1 MSSIDTSGAEIA
13 SNGAARTNP
22 LYFAAWRWH
31 FYAGLYVVPFLM
43 MLATTGF
50 FMMLFTTFLP
60 EYGDRLTVAPSGQ
73 TLTIGEQTAAALA
86 AVPGAT
92 TVAEYT
98 SPLSDTTPALID
110 VVSGEA
116 TVVLA
121 VDPYTGKVLRQT
133 AEGETWNAFL
143 EKIHGT
149 LLVGWVGDRLIE
161 IAASLGILMLV
172 TGLYLWWPRQGRGL
186 SDLLI
191 PQFSAKGR
199 AFWKS
204 LHQVTGFW
212 ISIVLVFFLISG
224 LSWSGVWGEKF
235 TQAWSTFPAEKWDNV
250 PLSDETHASMNH
262 EGEKSVPWTLEQTP
276 MPESGSFAGQSVLP
290 EGTDVNF
297 DTLYVLGRK
306 IGLEGRFHMTAPT
319 SPEGVWTLNQNSM
332 SYDGSSPTIDRTVH
346 IDQYTGK
353 VLADV
358 RFADYGVAGKAMA
371 VGIALH
377 EGQLGLVNFAL
388 NAGFCL
394 AVLLVCASGVIMW
407 WKRRPAGAS
416 RLAAPPVP
424 QSVPLARGVVL
435 IAVGLSMLFPM
446 LGLTLLTV
454 LAVDLAFLTAIPGLK
469 RAVS

>member
-1 MSSIDTSGAEIA
+1 
-13 SNGAARTNP
+13 
-22 LYFAAWRWH
+22 
-31 FYAGLYVVPFLM
+31 
-43 MLATTGF
+43 
-50 FMMLFTTFLP
+50 
-60 EYGDRLTVAPSGQ
+60 
-73 TLTIGEQTAAALA
+73 
-86 AVPGAT
+86 
-92 TVAEYT
+92 
-98 SPLSDTTPALID
+98 
-110 VVSGEA
+110 
-116 TVVLA
+116 VLQ
-121 VDPYTGKVLRQT
+121 QT

-161 IAASLGILMLV
+161 IAASLGILLLV

-290 EGTDVNF
+290 EGTDVNL

-394 AVLLVCASGVIMW
+394 AVLLVCASGVIM
-407 WKRRPAGAS
+407 
-416 RLAAPPVP
+416 
-424 QSVPLARGVVL
+424 
-435 IAVGLSMLFPM
+435 
-446 LGLTLLTV
+446 
-454 LAVDLAFLTAIPGLK
+454 
-469 RAVS
+469 

>member
-250 PLSDETHASMNH
+250 PLSDETHTSMNH
-262 EGEKSVPWTLEQTP
+262 DGEKSVPWTLEQTP
-276 MPESGSFAGQSVLP
+276 MPESGSFAGQSVLS

-319 SPEGVWTLNQNSM
+319 SPVGVWTLNQNSM

-346 IDQYTGK
+346 VDQYTGK

-394 AVLLVCASGVIMW
+394 AVLLVCASSVIMW